1 MSDKN
6 FKGSDCHHEI
16 FVYEKNILMKFKIF
30 NDRFFAFYNVNNFR
44 YNELHIFYQLHL
56 RENNT
61 YR

>member
-1 MSDKN
+1 
-6 FKGSDCHHEI
+6 
-16 FVYEKNILMKFKIF
+16 MKFKIF

-61 YR
+61 YQ